1 MTKSSPNSSIKYLF
15 NLNFMRRKKI
25 NERFEF
31 FSIVLNVRGGEN
43 IDWEKLT
50 QDGIVD
56 KMIELKFPNPLDL
69 AVCLRNFEG
78 IAQNSNVDKSRIRR
92 FKFESFVG
100 QLEKGLKNGR
110 PHYNLSVKTSSKVL
124 VSTVVRELSL
134 ILYNV
139 KNCKSINVEPTHN
152 VDSLDK
158 YCLKLETRLI
168 LPSTSYY
175 PPTVDTRV
183 SEFIEALKE
192 DEELKKFMTILV
204 CTNE

>member
-1 MTKSSPNSSIKYLF
+1 MILF
-15 NLNFMRRKKI
+15 NLNFMKRKKI
-25 NERFEF
+25 NERFQF

-43 IDWEKLT
+43 VDWERLT
-50 QDGIVD
+50 QDGIIY
-56 KMIELKFPNPLDL
+56 KMIKLKFPNPLDL
-69 AVCLRNFEG
+69 AVCLKNFEG

-100 QLEKGLKNGR
+100 QLEKCLKNDR
-110 PHYNLSVKTSSKVL
+110 PHYNLSIKTSSKIL
-124 VSTVVRELSL
+124 VSMVVRELSL

-139 KNCKSINVEPTHN
+139 KNCKSINVELTYN

-158 YCLKLETRLI
+158 CCLKLETRLT

-192 DEELKKFMTILV
+192 DKELKKFMTILV